1 MRWFIDLTT
10 RSKLFIGFGLMLL
23 FLATVIAISYA
34 NITKIQQSQAD
45 FYQHDFPRIVA
56 AMELRAIQSNQK
68 ARILGIIQ
76 STDRSQ
82 YETAVQ
88 DIAAKSK
95 EADECIRK
103 LSELS
108 GNDPQD
114 IARIEELKAVTAEI
128 RQARIATFKLIDE
141 GKNGEAKALVLGPQS
156 ERHERRNEINK
167 QTVRDAVADAERIMA
182 EDARN
187 AKDAIR
193 LFIAV
198 SMAALLVGIALPL
211 LMGSI
216 IATPLKYVSEVA
228 GRIAGGDLRVS
239 VPSDDRRDEIGIL
252 TRSFGGM
259 VENLRKKTAD
269 TLEDIMKGVDVLA
282 AAASEIMATTSQLA
296 SGAAETATAVGET
309 SVTVGQIKQAAEVSN
324 RKAQYVMDSAQ
335 RSADVSQSGKRS
347 VEEMVERMHLIR
359 QETESVAESIM
370 RLSEQSQAIGEI
382 IATVNDL
389 AEQSNLLA
397 VNAAIEAAKA
407 GEYGKGFAVVA
418 QEVRSLAEQSKQAT
432 AQVRAILTD
441 TQRATSAAVMAT
453 ERGSKAVEAGVKQA
467 AEAGQSIG
475 MLADSITESA
485 QAATQIAAS
494 NQQQMVGMD
503 QVAIAME
510 NVKQASE
517 QTAASTRQAEIT
529 AHNLHEVGQN
539 LRGLVEQYKV

>member
-1 MRWFIDLTT
+1 MKRFIDLTT

-23 FLATVIAISYA
+23 FLATVIVISYT
-34 NITKIQQSQAD
+34 NITKIQRSQAD

-68 ARILGIIQ
+68 AQILGMIQ
-76 STDRSQ
+76 DADRSQ
-82 YETAVQ
+82 YEVAMQ

-103 LSELS
+103 LSELM
-108 GNDPQD
+108 GNAPQD
-114 IARIEELKAVTAEI
+114 VARLEELKAVTAEI
-128 RQARIATFKLIDE
+128 RQARNTTFRLISE
-141 GKNGEAKALVLGPQS
+141 GKHEEAKALVLGSQS
-156 ERHERRNEINK
+156 ERHEKRNEINR
-167 QTVRDAVADAERIMA
+167 QIVRDAVADAERIMA

-198 SMAALLVGIALPL
+198 SIAALLVGIALPL
-211 LMGSI
+211 LMGNI

-228 GRIAGGDLRVS
+228 SQIAGGDLRVS
-239 VPSDDRRDEIGIL
+239 VPSDNRRDEIGIL